1 MSKLFLTVV
10 CLKLFCNVTLDP
22 FSEFVEI
29 SVSGE
34 FDTINPPPPLGPKSN
49 KPPLFSELGFWRYR
63 FWGLPPSAAENF
75 GILGSL
81 YKGETR
87 RRRKKI
93 LRFMLC
99 TRGKIVQKFAKILA
113 DSEFQQ
119 TPPLVSPDFGPK
131 GGVYCIE
138 LP

>member
-1 MSKLFLTVV
+1 MWEDVAVSYKVYGSKH
-10 CLKLFCNVTLDP
+10 
-22 FSEFVEI
+22 SI
-29 SVSGE
+29 SDNQPGH
-34 FDTINPPPPLGPKSN
+34 TIRGVRYNKPPPLGPNSN

-119 TPPLVSPDFGPK
+119 PPPPWFHQIFFLR
-131 GGVYCIE
+131 GVFFIE